1 MKLHFRHAVGASLLA
16 AAAFAGCSAIER
28 GINQFERGFDDEPP
42 NSGFRS
48 GVYAEPFTE
57 TTPIAEP
64 VPYEPSP
71 GRTPPTPSTSLR
83 RESRPT
89 DFLIEP
95 QEDGPA
101 LVPPPSPAPLPI
113 EGTPAAFRGGNG
125 NIRPICFTSSSCC
138 PTVVNCDPCCAPVVT
153 CDPCMTSCCPDSCC
167 STGCGESLL
176 SKMHRGFSNMNGR
189 MHCFKARM
197 KSKLSNLSP
206 FGCST
211 GCDPCA
217 TCCDPCASCCTPCC
231 DPCNTCCD
239 GVVLDGVVVGSYPAG
254 PGVTYGQ
261 PTYGYG
267 PSYPQPGCS
276 TCQQHTWQPQ
286 YSQVQTW
293 QGYRPQPTYQQA
305 QPQYAQPQYA
315 QPQYAQPQYAQP
327 RYAHP
332 QQYGAPQNTHPHP
345 VRQFP
350 QPQPG
355 TPVYGPQPGP
365 AAQPGGAVGPGAV
378 GPGAV
383 GPGAAGPGAGTPT
396 PAGVSHTPGT
406 ALLGPGYAPRTV
418 PVTRHLQTTYTTV
431 R

>member
-28 GINQFERGFDDEPP
+28 GIDQFERGFDDEPP
-42 NSGFRS
+42 ASGFRP
-48 GVYAEPFTE
+48 GVSAEPFTE

-64 VPYEPSP
+64 APYEPS
-71 GRTPPTPSTSLR
+71 TSLTPSTPATSIQR
-83 RESRPT
+83 QSRPT

-101 LVPPPSPAPLPI
+101 LVPPPSPAPLPT
-113 EGTPAAFRGGNG
+113 EGTPAAFRGNKG

-138 PTVVNCDPCCAPVVT
+138 PTVVSCDPCCAPVVT
-153 CDPCMTSCCPDSCC
+153 CDPCMTCDPC
-167 STGCGESLL
+167 STGCRTSLL
-176 SKMHRGFSNMNGR
+176 SDLHRRFSNMNGR

-197 KSKLSNLSP
+197 KNKLSGLNP
-206 FGCST
+206 FRCST
-211 GCDPCA
+211 GCDPCV
-217 TCCDPCASCCTPCC
+217 TCCDPCASCFTPCCDPCMTC

-239 GVVLDGVVVGSYPAG
+239 GAVLNGVVVGSYPAG
-254 PGVTYGQ
+254 PPVSYGQ

-267 PSYPQPGCS
+267 PAYPQPGCS
-276 TCQQHTWQPQ
+276 TCQQRTWQPQ

-293 QGYRPQPTYQQA
+293 QNQRPQQTW
-305 QPQYAQPQYA
+305 QYAQPQHPHQA
-315 QPQYAQPQYAQP
+315 PQHV
-327 RYAHP
+327 HP
-332 QQYGAPQNTHPHP
+332 QQP

-355 TPVYGPQPGP
+355 AVYGPRPTLQPGVGP
-365 AAQPGGAVGPGAV
+365 RAVQPGAV

-383 GPGAAGPGAGTPT
+383 GPGAATPT

-418 PVTRHLQTTYTTV
+418 PVTRHLQTTFTTV